1 MFTLA
6 HFIPN
11 PRIPS
16 PRAALA
22 AAVELVARRASQ
34 HLLPHEG
41 GVGEPTGD

>member
-22 AAVELVARRASQ
+22 GAVDLVARRAAQ
-34 HLLPHEG
+34 HLLPHES
-41 GVGEPTGD
+41 GVGKATGD